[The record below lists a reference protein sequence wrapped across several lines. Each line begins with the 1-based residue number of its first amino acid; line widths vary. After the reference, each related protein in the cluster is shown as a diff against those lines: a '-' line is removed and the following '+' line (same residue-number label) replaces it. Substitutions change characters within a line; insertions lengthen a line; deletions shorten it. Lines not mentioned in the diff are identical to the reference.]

1 MADKTLPKRGLGRGL
16 SALMADRGPADP
28 EVKSLLRRITLAAR
42 IDVAFLLLIVID
54 MTVKPFS

>member
-1 MADKTLPKRGLGRGL
+1 
-16 SALMADRGPADP
+16 MADRGPADP
-28 EVKSLLRRITLAAR
+28 EVKSLLRGITLAAR